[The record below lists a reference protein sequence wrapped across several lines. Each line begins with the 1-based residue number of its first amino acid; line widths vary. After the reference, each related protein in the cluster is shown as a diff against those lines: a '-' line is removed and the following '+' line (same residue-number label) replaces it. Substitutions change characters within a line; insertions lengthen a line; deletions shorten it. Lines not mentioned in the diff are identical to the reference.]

1 MLPNPDGDHSLVGF
15 SGPSKSHLQSSS
27 TTTNVDPVHSANFA
41 ATKRSL
47 KTEIDVFD
55 QRGFPYRKFRK
66 MASVLSQYERPR
78 TPYARILVI
87 HLGQPGAQHIHRES
101 RVDSPPQPV
110 AAGSPARCT
119 PVVEQQVARR
129 PGIAVDRGEWR
140 VLAVRSFPCLRLNW
154 PNGSVMA
161 EC

>member
-27 TTTNVDPVHSANFA
+27 TTTNVGPAHSANFA
-41 ATKRSL
+41 ATERSL
-47 KTEIDVFD
+47 KTEIDLVD

-66 MASVLSQYERPR
+66 MASVLSQYVRPR

-87 HLGQPGAQHIHRES
+87 HLGQPGALHIHRES
-101 RVDSPPQPV
+101 RIDSPPQLV

-129 PGIAVDRGEWR
+129 PRD
-140 VLAVRSFPCLRLNW
+140 SC
-154 PNGSVMA
+154 
-161 EC
+161 

>member
-27 TTTNVDPVHSANFA
+27 TTTNVGPAHSANFA
-41 ATKRSL
+41 ATERSL
-47 KTEIDVFD
+47 KTEIDLVD

-66 MASVLSQYERPR
+66 MASVLSQYVRPR

-87 HLGQPGAQHIHRES
+87 PSASQGLCTSTETAGSTVHH
-101 RVDSPPQPV
+101 SPSQQEAQPV
-110 AAGSPARCT
+110 ARPSSSNRWLGA
-119 PVVEQQVARR
+119 